1 MRAKLDALL
10 LVDAL
15 LRVDAL
21 LLVLLCLPLSGQTI
35 TFSKHIAP
43 ILYRYCAPC
52 HRPGEAAP
60 FSLLSYDDARK
71 HAAQI
76 AAVTGRRYMPPWP
89 PEPGYGDFEGA
100 KRLTAEQI
108 DLLARWARSG
118 MPEGDRSTEPRPP
131 HFVEGWQLGQPDLV
145 LHMRQPYQM
154 AAAGEDVFRNF
165 VIPVELKET
174 KYVRAM
180 ELRPG
185 SKRVV
190 HHANLIVDRARLL
203 RRRDGQDGQPG
214 FPGMDVET
222 EVSGEFDPDSH
233 FLFWKPGSPPQEEPE
248 DMGWKL
254 DPGSDLIVNL
264 HLQPTGKPETVEVT
278 VGLYF
283 ADRPAKRFPM
293 LLQLEHDGALD
304 IPAGDAR
311 FVVTDHLKL
320 PIAVDLLAI
329 YPHAHYLGK
338 QIDAWAELPG
348 GGRRPLLRINDW
360 DINWQA
366 TYTYK
371 DPISLPAGTTVAMR
385 VTYDNTATNPRNP
398 SRPPKRVRGGNRSV
412 DEMGHVWLQVLPKAK
427 GEDDPRW
434 LLQKAVMLRR
444 IEKYPA
450 DFVAHFNMGAL
461 LQAMGEYGQAL
472 PYLNQALLIKP
483 SSATTR
489 NNRAVS
495 LLMTDQVDNAI
506 QEFRESLKL
515 DPGYQNARL
524 NLARALQ
531 AKGDPE
537 GALRELLVYLEAV
550 PDDAQARESA
560 GRIYASLGKL
570 TEALPQLRKAAAL
583 QPNDSAIQTNLG
595 AALAMAGNLP
605 EAIAAF
611 ETALKADPAN
621 ESARDNLA
629 RARADLDKKR

>member
-1 MRAKLDALL
+1 MRATLA
-10 LVDAL
+10 A
-15 LRVDAL
+15 
-21 LLVLLCLPLSGQTI
+21 VLLCLPLSAETI

-43 ILYRYCAPC
+43 ILFRYCAPC
-52 HRPGEAAP
+52 HRPGEAGP

-76 AAVTGRRYMPPWP
+76 AVVTGRRYMPPWP
-89 PEPGYGDFEGA
+89 PEPGYGDFLDA
-100 KRLTAEQI
+100 KRLTAAQI
-108 DLLARWARSG
+108 DLLAHWAKSG
-118 MPEGDRSTEPRPP
+118 MEEGDRATAPRPP
-131 HFVEGWQLGQPDLV
+131 HFVEGWQLGEPDLV

-154 AAAGEDVFRNF
+154 TAAGEDVFRNF

-174 KYVRAM
+174 KYIRAM

-190 HHANLIVDRARLL
+190 HHANLIVDHARML

-222 EVSGEFDPDSH
+222 EVNGEFDPDSH
-233 FLFWKPGSPPQEEPE
+233 FLFWKPGSPPQLEPE

-254 DPGSDLIVNL
+254 DPDSDLIVNL
-264 HLQPTGKPETVEVT
+264 HLQPIGKPETVDVA

-304 IPAGDAR
+304 IAPGNPR

-348 GGRRPLLRINDW
+348 GVRRELLRINDW
-360 DINWQA
+360 NINWQA

-385 VTYDNTATNPRNP
+385 VTYDNTANNPRNP
-398 SRPPKRVRGGNRSV
+398 NHPPKRVRGGNRSV
-412 DEMGHVWLQVLPKAK
+412 DEMGHVWLQVLPHAT
-427 GEDDPRW
+427 GEDDPRL
-434 LLQKAVMLRR
+434 LLQKAVMARR

-450 DFVAHFNMGAL
+450 DFVAHFNLGAL
-461 LQAMGEYGQAL
+461 LQAMGQYDQAL
-472 PYLNQALLIKP
+472 PYLSQAVQIKP
-483 SSATTR
+483 ASATAR

-495 LLMTDQVDNAI
+495 LLMTDKVDDAI
-506 QEFRESLKL
+506 REFRESLML
-515 DPGYQNARL
+515 DGGYQNARF
-524 NLARALQ
+524 NLARALV
-531 AKGDPE
+531 AKGDSA
-537 GALRELLVYLEAV
+537 GALSELLIYLRAV
-550 PDDAQARESA
+550 PDDAQAHETA
-560 GRIYASLGKL
+560 GRIYASTGKL
-570 TEALPQLRKAAAL
+570 AESLPHLRRAAEL
-583 QPNDSAIQTNLG
+583 EPKDSVLQTNLG
-595 AALAMAGNLP
+595 AALALAGKLS

-621 ESARDNLA
+621 QAARDNLA
-629 RARADLDKKR
+629 RARADLEKK